1 MQPPHN
7 LQRQATLW
15 SNRPAPSKQ
24 QRQAHCSQ
32 TKTPIPTLQPTKTGN
47 TVKQSQQPTGPGIL
61 WSNWPSNLQGLAYCG
76 QSLKKY
82 PATYKNWHTVVK
94 PTQQVTRTAH
104 CGQTDPAAYNR
115 HAGKMGRYLP
125 GGRVGTWWMSA
136 HCNQESWETVLWHH
150 VLAGSEQLC
159 LKTPA
164 AMLKAQRKKKEK
176 KANTK
181 KNTICCL
188 A

>member
-7 LQRQATLW
+7 LQRQATLVKQTSTQQTTKTGTLQ
-15 SNRPAPSKQ
+15 SNKDPHPHPTTYKD
-24 QRQAHCSQ
+24 RQHSSQ
-32 TKTPIPTLQPTKTGN
+32 TKPTTYRDWH
-47 TVKQSQQPTGPGIL
+47 TVVKLTQQPARTGIL
-61 WSNWPSNLQGLAYCG
+61 WSNQPSKPQGH
-76 QSLKKY
+76 
-82 PATYKNWHTVVK
+82 HTVVK
-94 PTQQVTRTAH
+94 QTQQPTRT
-104 CGQTDPAAYNR
+104 GIMQSNR

-159 LKTPA
+159 LKKTA
-164 AMLKAQRKKKEK
+164 AILKAQRKKKEK

-181 KNTICCL
+181 KNTICCR

>member
-1 MQPPHN
+1 MVKQTSTQQTTETGTLQSNKDPHPHPTTYKD
-7 LQRQATLW
+7 RQ
-15 SNRPAPSKQ
+15 
-24 QRQAHCSQ
+24 HSQ
-32 TKTPIPTLQPTKTGN
+32 TKPTTYRDWH
-47 TVKQSQQPTGPGIL
+47 TVVKLTQQPARTGIL
-61 WSNWPSNLQGLAYCG
+61 WSKSQT
-76 QSLKKY
+76 Y
-82 PATYKNWHTVVK
+82 PAIYKNWHAVVK
-94 PTQQVTRTAH
+94 PTQQATGTAR

-115 HAGKMGRYLP
+115 HAGKMGRNLP

>member
-32 TKTPIPTLQPTKTGN
+32 TKTPIPTPQPTKTGN

-115 HAGKMGRYLP
+115 HAGKMGRY
-125 GGRVGTWWMSA
+125 
-136 HCNQESWETVLWHH
+136 
-150 VLAGSEQLC
+150 
-159 LKTPA
+159 
-164 AMLKAQRKKKEK
+164 KKKK
-176 KANTK
+176 KWEDTYQVVGWVHDGWAHIVIRK
-181 KNTICCL
+181 AERQCCGIMS
-188 A
+188 